1 MLAVGKKA
9 PAFNLESSEGGKVI
23 VLYEDHI
30 EQTRT
35 VINATA
41 SDNRGLFQ
49 YTQPWGR
56 FACIEYFGRMIANR
70 VNELVGERCD
80 AAEALKKI

>member
-1 MLAVGKKA
+1 M
-9 PAFNLESSEGGKVI
+9 I

-30 EQTRT
+30 EQPRT

-49 YTQPWGR
+49 CAQSRGS
-56 FACIEYFGRMIANR
+56 FARVEYFRRMIPNR
-70 VNELVGERCD
+70 VNELPGKRCD

>member
-1 MLAVGKKA
+1 
-9 PAFNLESSEGGKVI
+9 VI

-30 EQTRT
+30 EQAGT

-41 SDNRGLFQ
+41 SDNRGLLQ
-49 YTQPWGR
+49 HAQPRGR
-56 FACIEYFGRMIANR
+56 FARIEYFGRMIANR
-70 VNELVGERCD
+70 VNELPGERCD